1 MTYTLLWQSLGA
13 FILFLTYLALW
24 RIVEADD
31 ARQQTMDEEH
41 HAIMQDYEQRL
52 RRFGRHE

>member
-1 MTYTLLWQSLGA
+1 MTYTLLVQALLA
-13 FILFLTYLALW
+13 LVLFLTLLMIW

-41 HAIMQDYEQRL
+41 DAIMQDYEQRL